1 MKSLPGKLLV
11 FLLLAVFSGWLMPQS
26 ARSQADV
33 SWTYPISAN
42 ILENRNGF
50 LTIASKEELLASDFE
65 PRNLVDVKLKA
76 VVADPQ
82 LRKEA
87 ALALEAMFAAA
98 ERAGYTLYVKSA
110 YRSYQTQ
117 NTMYQNRIDKLRKD
131 DGVVAYPGSSDHQ
144 TGLGVDILNYEWTRR
159 EGMTPAFG
167 DTDEAKWMA
176 SACAD
181 FGYILRYIKNKE
193 DITGIIYEPWHFR
206 YVGEPVARYMMEK
219 GLTLEE
225 FTQEYRAAI
234 AAYEAADG
242 NFLALARQLSA
253 LPEAVMLDEKDSEG
267 DSEVSFGGGSQ

>member
-1 MKSLPGKLLV
+1 MRKLSAVLLAALLV
-11 FLLLAVFSGWLMPQS
+11 CAMLPHTGFAQQD
-26 ARSQADV
+26 AE
-33 SWTYPISAN
+33 WTYPVSAD

-50 LTIASKEELLASDFE
+50 LTIASRDELLPSDFE
-65 PRNLVDVKLKA
+65 PRNLMDLKLKT
-76 VVADPQ
+76 VISDPQ

-87 ALALEAMFAAA
+87 ARALEAMFLAA
-98 ERAGYTLYVKSA
+98 EQAGYTLYIKSA

-117 NTMYQNRIDKLRKD
+117 NTMYHNRVDKLNKD

-144 TGLGVDILNYEWTRR
+144 TGLGVDILNYEWTKR

-167 DTDEAKWMA
+167 DTAEAQWMA
-176 SACAD
+176 SVCAD
-181 FGYILRYIKNKE
+181 YGFILRYMKDKE

-206 YVGEPVARYMMEK
+206 YVGEPAARYIMDN

-234 AAYEAADG
+234 DAYEKAGGD
-242 NFLALARQLSA
+242 FLTLARQLTA
-253 LPEAVMLDEKDSEG
+253 LPDAVTLQETDSEG